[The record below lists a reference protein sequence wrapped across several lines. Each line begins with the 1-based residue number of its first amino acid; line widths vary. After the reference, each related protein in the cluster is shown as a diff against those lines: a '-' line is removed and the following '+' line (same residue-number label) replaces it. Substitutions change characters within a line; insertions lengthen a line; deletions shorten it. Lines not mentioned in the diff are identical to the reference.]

1 MARPGIALPLRCDGE
16 VREARVQRLD
26 RRDDGRPLLTVDRP
40 LYRIGSISALL
51 LVIGYIGIIPLY
63 VLVGAAPS
71 GGEAKLAY
79 FEGKTTAWWAI
90 VALSVVTDLL
100 WVPIALS
107 LYVALGVVNRA
118 ATLIGVGLLLL
129 FVVLDLAVT
138 WPNYA
143 ALINLATAA
152 SGAAGA
158 QRALYVS
165 AATYAAVVV
174 ESGLEASYAIGVPS
188 LGILII
194 GLAMLRGTFGRVAAY
209 LGILTGIAGLIAVFG
224 PFLTT
229 ALSPAAIVASLFTTV
244 WFAIVGYRL
253 FRMGR

>member
-1 MARPGIALPLRCDGE
+1 
-16 VREARVQRLD
+16 
-26 RRDDGRPLLTVDRP
+26 
-40 LYRIGSISALL
+40 
-51 LVIGYIGIIPLY
+51 
-63 VLVGAAPS
+63 
-71 GGEAKLAY
+71 
-79 FEGKTTAWWAI
+79 
-90 VALSVVTDLL
+90 
-100 WVPIALS
+100 
-107 LYVALGVVNRA
+107 VVNRA

-174 ESGLEASYAIGVPS
+174 ESGLEAAYAIGIPS
-188 LGILII
+188 LGILAI